1 MESGYTIW
9 SEDLYD
15 MYICIHMFICIHMYN
30 IVYICTIRRA
40 QRDMSRASRGGG
52 HKIAGGLDRGGR
64 KIAGVRDGGGAE
76 SRSVARP

>member
-1 MESGYTIW
+1 MGSGYTIW

-52 HKIAGGLDRGGR
+52 HKIAGGLDRGGSQNR
-64 KIAGVRDGGGAE
+64 GCSRWGG
-76 SRSVARP
+76 R